1 MGYKSFTERFADID
15 EFSNITVFIGRNNSG
30 KSSCIDV
37 IEKFIDLNELA
48 IFQQEQKDIIIE
60 IEHILNE
67 DDIDKINPYMN
78 PYESVKFKKNYIS
91 KKIYLKIIGF
101 LNNSGTYQYSYKR
114 NLNDTVFDEKH
125 SLIWDDFESQYI
137 NCFLGYKFRR
147 LNAERDIVAEVENDD
162 EYVGSN
168 GIGVTN
174 LVRKFLNYSEYNE
187 KLIENNLM
195 DALNQIINPDSEFS
209 GIRVQQVKSK
219 EGFLWEIFLQEGKN
233 RYALSKMGSG
243 LKTIIL
249 VLINLLVIPHTKD
262 YKNQK
267 IIYAFEELEN
277 NLHPALQ
284 RRVFDYLY
292 NYSIQNE
299 GMIFLTTHSHV
310 AINGYY
316 NKEHA
321 QIYHVIKK
329 DGISSLHK
337 IDDYFA
343 KSSLLN
349 DLDVKA
355 SDLLQSNG
363 IIWVEGP
370 SDRLYIKKWLEIFDD
385 GSLQEGRNYQILY
398 YGGRLL
404 FHYSADEEQAEL
416 LNVLITNRNAAIVID
431 SDKCSINDCINDTKN
446 RIREEFNKYQAFCW
460 ITQGREIE
468 NYIPYTAIE
477 QTYDKQLDRQCQ
489 QYESFPEY
497 IKTVRSNF
505 CNEKVMFAQKVCK
518 FISLQ
523 NSSNILD
530 LKVQMKKLIETI
542 KKWN

>member
-1 MGYKSFTERFADID
+1 M
-15 EFSNITVFIGRNNSG
+15 
-30 KSSCIDV
+30 
-37 IEKFIDLNELA
+37 
-48 IFQQEQKDIIIE
+48 
-60 IEHILNE
+60 
-67 DDIDKINPYMN
+67 
-78 PYESVKFKKNYIS
+78 
-91 KKIYLKIIGF
+91 
-101 LNNSGTYQYSYKR
+101 
-114 NLNDTVFDEKH
+114 
-125 SLIWDDFESQYI
+125 
-137 NCFLGYKFRR
+137 
-147 LNAERDIVAEVENDD
+147 
-162 EYVGSN
+162 
-168 GIGVTN
+168 
-174 LVRKFLNYSEYNE
+174 
-187 KLIENNLM
+187 
-195 DALNQIINPDSEFS
+195 
-209 GIRVQQVKSK
+209 
-219 EGFLWEIFLQEGKN
+219 
-233 RYALSKMGSG
+233 
-243 LKTIIL
+243 KTIIL